1 MAGQVR
7 APRTNFG
14 RTQNSYSRKQR
25 FVQNIRIGIVENHHH
40 QNHNHRDTSTSKPLI
55 EHTDDGFEVDV
66 TTMNIYNNY
75 GDLFKVCRDIL
86 IDRLFYLLPLSGSA
100 GLHITLKDVVAWV
113 RKDFGLKITE
123 QDIKITVDRYM
134 RDRLEIS
141 SCVLFACSKRWR
153 GVDVGWCDSLKE
165 NAFENSCWKHGMSQN
180 ACSGHEPPELSANV
194 VGSAAGGVSV
204 NTEKWPTKLCA
215 AAPAFRPRSAH
226 RVRE

>member
-55 EHTDDGFEVDV
+55 EHTDDEFKVDV

-75 GDLFKVCRDIL
+75 SDLVKVCRNIL
-86 IDRLFYLLPLSGSA
+86 IDRLSYLLPLSGSA

-113 RKDFGLKITE
+113 RKDCGLKVSE

-134 RDRLEIS
+134 RNRLEKFNDVIS
-141 SCVLFACSKRWR
+141 ECSKRLQR
-153 GVDVGWCDSLKE
+153 EDVGWCDSLKQ
-165 NAFENSCWKHGMSQN
+165 NAFKNLGGKLGMSQN
-180 ACSGHEPPELSANV
+180 ACTEHHRPELSANV
-194 VGSAAGGVSV
+194 FGSAVGVSV
-204 NTEKWPTKLCA
+204 NTDVWPTKLCA
-215 AAPAFRPRSAH
+215 AAAEFRPGSAH
-226 RVRE
+226 Q